1 MTNEQKMDNMREKLE
16 QGILLA
22 RKRMLR
28 EKSLRGQDIILGD
41 GKGGIIRMPAKDFI
55 AANKEY
61 Q

>member
-1 MTNEQKMDNMREKLE
+1 MNNNSGSQDLGEKLE

-55 AANKEY
+55 AANKDY